1 MTSKNSSRKSWRD
14 FEKKGF
20 CNFGKI
26 INSRNCLNLQKKI
39 SKLRKLDKNIFYKTE
54 NEFNKKG
61 RYHKYAPGSKDHN
74 LLISKELNQNLDF
87 IEKNPLFTKNVEKIL
102 GKNYKIFKK
111 TIVRSVPY
119 SILPT
124 WIKNKVSDI
133 GRPNLNPYI
142 KDKFQDIQYFLNA
155 DFHQDMQSGRKFCT
169 FYIYLDDVYT
179 KDSYLQVLEGSHI
192 LGAQPYPHYLRK
204 SNKDDNL
211 WYYNDLRSVIEVK
224 RKNVMG
230 KGGTVSC
237 WHGLSLHGTYYNF
250 SKSPRISFRYLIEP
264 NKKAKNSPF
273 LKSFEKIKNKIVIKK
288 NARLD
293 INPDSSFR
301 KTGMS
306 ISS

>member
-1 MTSKNSSRKSWRD
+1 MISKKNSIKFSKN

-26 INSRNCLNLQKKI
+26 INSKKCKKLQKKI

-54 NEFNKKG
+54 KEFKKKG
-61 RYHKYAPGSKDHN
+61 RFYKYAPGSNDHN
-74 LLISKELNQNLDF
+74 FLISRELNENLDF

-102 GKNYKIFKK
+102 GKNYNIFKK
-111 TIVRSVPY
+111 TIIRSVPY
-119 SILPT
+119 SIFPNWL
-124 WIKNKVSDI
+124 KNKVSDI

-142 KDKFQDIQYFLNA
+142 KDEFQDIQYFLNA

-169 FYIYLDDVYT
+169 FYIYLDDVFV
-179 KDSYLQVLEGSHI
+179 KDSYLQVLEGSHV

-204 SNKDDNL
+204 SNKDENL
-211 WYYNDLRSVIEVK
+211 WYYNDLKNVIAVN
-224 RKNVMG
+224 RKSVMG

-250 SKSPRISFRYLIEP
+250 SKSPRISLRYLIEP
-264 NKKAKNSPF
+264 GKNSKHSPF
-273 LKSFEKIKNKIVIKK
+273 LRSFKNIKNKIFIKK

-293 INPDSSFR
+293 INSDSTFR
-301 KTGMS
+301 RTGMS
-306 ISS
+306 ITP